1 MAYTYKYLKIYN
13 LWENFAQSK
22 STVFIRVLQKFEM
35 HFFKDV
41 NRGPFQLNAV
51 EPRGS
56 VHFIMMVAVG
66 TAVFSLFLQQGKRRD
81 RKPQDQQPN
90 QVFQPRKSPASV
102 LLMVFL

>member
-22 STVFIRVLQKFEM
+22 STVFIWVLQKFEM

-51 EPRGS
+51 EPRGT

-66 TAVFSLFLQQGKRRD
+66 TSGFLTL
-81 RKPQDQQPN
+81 
-90 QVFQPRKSPASV
+90 PAAGEATRQEATRSAA
-102 LLMVFL
+102 